1 MKKKVYQVTQTG
13 KNCSENEIVTIVC
26 YLGDNR
32 VMVPVRLTPQN
43 IAQLTMIGAL
53 EEVTEDVEDTII
65 QPNAIISH
73 MANRI
78 NFPED
83 LVLMTLSTMKMM
95 GKRLLYMAVMREAAY
110 IMDAEYDNHIKNA
123 EEAFAM
129 SLINGKVFKAV
140 PARDYKFISLFR
152 KEGDA
157 RKAYNTAI
165 AFENALDSM
174 VKDTYDATVSSIKQA
189 LERELGGN
197 Q

>member
-13 KNCSENEIVTIVC
+13 ENYSEGEIATIVC
-26 YLGDNR
+26 YLSDNK

-53 EEVTEDVEDTII
+53 KEITEDVEDTII

-83 LVLMTLSTMKMM
+83 LVLMTLSTMKIM
-95 GKRLLYMAVMREAAY
+95 GKRLLYMAVIREVAY
-110 IMDAEYDNHIKNA
+110 MMDAEYDNHIKNA
-123 EEAFAM
+123 EEAFAI
-129 SLINGKVFKAV
+129 SLMNGEVFKAV

-157 RKAYNTAI
+157 RKVYNTAI

-174 VKDTYDATVSSIKQA
+174 VKDACEAKVSNIK
-189 LERELGGN
+189 
-197 Q
+197 